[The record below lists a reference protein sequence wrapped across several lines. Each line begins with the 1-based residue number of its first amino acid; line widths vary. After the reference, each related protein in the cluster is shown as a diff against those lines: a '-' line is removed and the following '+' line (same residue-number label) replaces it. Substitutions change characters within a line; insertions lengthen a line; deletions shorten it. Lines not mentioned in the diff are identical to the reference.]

1 MRRGTRR
8 GQSIAD
14 TLRVAIRD
22 DAVPSPESSPD
33 SPDTPGSPDSVASSP
48 SPTSTTFNTTTA
60 KAAPPST
67 TQTVPPPPPATTS
80 TKSSLAPPPS
90 PTTTTSIVSPPPAT
104 TTNLSPVIP
113 PTTTTSTSSAI
124 TKTASPYFNH
134 PELSTTGTSVR
145 TTVISSSAPRTT
157 SAADSSPQ
165 PVLLN
170 PAASTVDGTGLTT
183 TATRSLASPAYT
195 NALTSTIDAERLVS
209 MSTTSAT
216 AEAVTVPTGGLG
228 FEEHRE
234 RLHLDAGAVA
244 GIAIGSS
251 VATMLIAAL
260 VFFFWRKWN
269 RQQRRDETG
278 SESGASTGSGV
289 RRMLTRRFTHKSDDR
304 IMNELMAGVYSNESG
319 GGSDRNSFMDRQMQ
333 DGNGY
338 IREKFGN
345 GSKPEVVED
354 ELPVMANPP
363 KTVAA
368 KPQFKRTKRIS
379 RWLGRQ
385 DNDDE
390 EMMNPHSARASLASN
405 ATGLRT
411 IDLRSMS
418 GWGGSEYGEYFSRD
432 SMPPLPM
439 AAIPPKEDPEVEKRK
454 PLSSEVDMA
463 RREEEESQNVQ
474 GQDVRVRDSTPVTK
488 FASPEELKLPPP
500 PGRPTSV
507 AARTEVTGR
516 SSGTWNTWGVMQ
528 HRDQPKGWKERLGM

>member
-14 TLRVAIRD
+14 SLRIVIRD
-22 DAVPSPESSPD
+22 DPVASPESSPD
-33 SPDTPGSPDSVASSP
+33 SPDSPGSPDSVASTP
-48 SPTSTTFNTTTA
+48 SPTSTTFNSTTA
-60 KAAPPST
+60 KADSPPT
-67 TQTVPPPPPATTS
+67 TQTVPPPPATTS
-80 TKSSLAPPPS
+80 KSSSLALPPPA
-90 PTTTTSIVSPPPAT
+90 PTTTTSIPLPPPAT
-104 TTNLSPVIP
+104 TNTSPSAP
-113 PTTTTSTSSAI
+113 PTTTSRSSAS
-124 TKTASPYFNH
+124 TKTASPFFNH
-134 PELSTTGTSVR
+134 PELSTTGTLVR

-157 SAADSSPQ
+157 TAADSSPQ
-165 PVLLN
+165 PILLN
-170 PAASTVDGTGLTT
+170 PAVSTVDGTGFA
-183 TATRSLASPAYT
+183 TATRSPTFYSS
-195 NALTSTIDAERLVS
+195 NALTSSVDAEREVS
-209 MSTTSAT
+209 MSTSAT
-216 AEAVTVPTGGLG
+216 AEAVTAPTGGLG
-228 FEEHRE
+228 FEEHHE
-234 RLHLDAGAVA
+234 RLHLDAGSVA

-251 VATMLIAAL
+251 VATMLIAAM

-269 RQQRRDETG
+269 RQQRRDDAG

-319 GGSDRNSFMDRQMQ
+319 GGDRNSFMDRQMQ

-338 IREKFGN
+338 IREKFGSG
-345 GSKPEVVED
+345 GSSKAEVEED
-354 ELPVMANPP
+354 ELPIMAQPP
-363 KTVAA
+363 KAA
-368 KPQFKRTKRIS
+368 AVPGKPQFKRTKRIS
-379 RWLGRQ
+379 RWLGRH
-385 DNDDE
+385 DEDDD
-390 EMMNPHSARASLASN
+390 MMNPNSARASLASN

-439 AAIPPKEDPEVEKRK
+439 GAIPPREDPEVEKRK
-454 PLSSEVDMA
+454 PLSSEMDDE
-463 RREEEESQNVQ
+463 REEQSQNVQ

-488 FASPEELKLPPP
+488 FPSAEELKLPPP
-500 PGRPTSV
+500 PGRPMSV